1 MNRREVLQS
10 LPSALAAAG
19 LIDIAEVLKP
29 QIAIAAET
37 QASPSRPRALALTGT
52 TENPELVA
60 SIYKSK
66 PGEGRDLQ
74 GSPLPYVYASYD
86 ETAKKCVSPLDITP
100 SSKAGAYNLTSTLH
114 SFNIKTDVQKQFAKL
129 QNQAQLGFNATAPVI
144 NSDNLTWVF
153 MNAINIFLAK
163 PADQSQQLTK
173 FTGDANDPTGVT
185 LQANPKVSIPKGTV
199 NLQVTAFGQR
209 KDGPWKKLFDIIAG
223 VVKSPIISNVSKG
236 FGIPGLATEA
246 LQFVDHVID
255 VYTQQEKLVTLW
267 QTGSLEFAVHQGAS
281 ARFKFN
287 PGLWT
292 TIDSDYAQAS
302 SFLDGHTVDLKFNS
316 FRIMDKAGKAVDASY
331 LVTDLKL
338 EPA

>member
-1 MNRREVLQS
+1 MNRRELIQS
-10 LPSALAAAG
+10 VTTAFLAAGGAG
-19 LIDIAEVLKP
+19 SLEILRPDLMTAS
-29 QIAIAAET
+29 AAEQT
-37 QASPSRPRALALTGT
+37 PSKPGVLGLTAIQQ
-52 TENPELVA
+52 PSELVA
-60 SIYKSK
+60 AIYKAK
-66 PGEGRDLQ
+66 PGGGRDLQ
-74 GSPLPYVYASYD
+74 GSPLPYVYAFYD
-86 ETAKKCVSPLDITP
+86 ENEKKFVSPLDITP
-100 SSKAGAYNLTSTLH
+100 TSADGAYTLTSTLH

-129 QNQAQLGFNATAPVI
+129 QNQVQLGFNATAPVT

-173 FTGDANDPTGVT
+173 FTSGGNNGAT

-209 KDGPWKKLFDIIAG
+209 KDGPWKKFFDIIAG
-223 VVKSPIISNVSKG
+223 AVKSPIISDVSKG

-267 QTGSLEFAVHQGAS
+267 QTGSLEFAVHKGAN
-281 ARFKFN
+281 ARFKMN

-302 SFLDGHTVDLKFNS
+302 NFLDGHTVDLKFNS
-316 FRIMDKAGKAVDASY
+316 FRILDKNGKAVDASY

-338 EPA
+338 ETA